1 MKIRL
6 QDGLPYVSA
15 TLVFR
20 GERILLDDVLVD
32 TGSVGT
38 ILSAD
43 KTMGIGVRYEPS
55 DFVHRIRGVG
65 GAEFVFGK
73 QIDVLTVGELEVH
86 DLQVEIGA
94 MDYGLDLDGII
105 GIDFLIQANAIIDLA
120 QMDLFQATR

>member
-1 MKIRL
+1 MRLRL

-15 TLVFR
+15 KLVFR
-20 GERILLDDVLVD
+20 GEQILLEDVLVD

-43 KTMGIGVRYEPS
+43 KALGIGLRYEPNDS
-55 DFVHRIRGVG
+55 VHRIRGVG

-73 QIDVLTVGELEVH
+73 RVDILRVGELEVH

-105 GIDFLIQANAIIDLA
+105 GIDFLMETNAVIDLG
-120 QMDLFQATR
+120 QMQLYEATR

>member
-20 GERILLDDVLVD
+20 GEQLLLDDVLVD
-32 TGSVGT
+32 TGSAGT

-43 KTMGIGVRYEPS
+43 KTLGIGVRYEPN

-73 QIDVLTVGELEVH
+73 QIDVLTVGELEVQ

-94 MDYGLDLDGII
+94 MEYGPDLDGII
-105 GIDFLIQANAIIDLA
+105 GIDFLVQTNAIIDLA
-120 QMDLFQATR
+120 QMQLYKAIR